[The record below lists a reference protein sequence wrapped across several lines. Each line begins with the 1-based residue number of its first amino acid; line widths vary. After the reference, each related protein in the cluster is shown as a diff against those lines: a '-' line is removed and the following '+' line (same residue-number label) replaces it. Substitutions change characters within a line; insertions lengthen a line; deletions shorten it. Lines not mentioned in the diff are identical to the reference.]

1 MLPFN
6 LRDTGVDGSGR
17 VRKVYLGLEFVVLF
31 IALPSLYLY
40 LRPILIHPIPA
51 VWCFAAVCAWLL
63 RRDGRFEPGRF
74 LGELP
79 GKQQILMAFARFALA
94 AVLLGILVMVFEPE
108 RLLDYP
114 RRSPV
119 PWLAFILLYPA
130 LSAVPQ
136 GIVFRA
142 FIFHRYRGLFGNGWA
157 MIAASGLVFC
167 YAHIIYRN
175 PIALLLTLAGGLIF
189 AHSYAKSRSL
199 LFSSMEHALY
209 GNFIFTIGLGYYI
222 YSGAVR

>member
-1 MLPFN
+1 MPLSN
-6 LRDTGVDGSGR
+6 IVDAGIDASGS

-31 IALPSLYLY
+31 IALPSLYLH

-51 VWCFAAVCAWLL
+51 VWCFAAVCVWLL
-63 RRDGRFEPGRF
+63 RRDGRFEPGRYW
-74 LGELP
+74 GVLP
-79 GKQQILMAFARFALA
+79 SKKQVLMAIARFAVA
-94 AVLLGILVMVFEPE
+94 AALLSTLVVVFEPA

-114 RRSPV
+114 RRSPL

-157 MIAASGLVFC
+157 MITASGLVFC

-175 PIALLLTLAGGLIF
+175 PVALLLTLAGGLIF